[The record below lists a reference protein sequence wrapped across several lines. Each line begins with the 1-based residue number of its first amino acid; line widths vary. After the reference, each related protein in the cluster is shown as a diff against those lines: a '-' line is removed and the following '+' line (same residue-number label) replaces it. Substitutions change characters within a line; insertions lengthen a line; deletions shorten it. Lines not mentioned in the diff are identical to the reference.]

1 MAYLAE
7 VCAFLG
13 DTRRAAT
20 LYRLLLPYN
29 GYTVIIGGSHV
40 CYGAAS
46 RYLGMLATTMER
58 WQDAAQHFEDAL
70 AMNARM
76 GARPWLAHTQHQ
88 YAVMLLTRY
97 QSGDRDK
104 AMSLLHEAL
113 ATARALGMHAL
124 EGRITT

>member
-40 CYGAAS
+40 
-46 RYLGMLATTMER
+46 
-58 WQDAAQHFEDAL
+58 
-70 AMNARM
+70 
-76 GARPWLAHTQHQ
+76 
-88 YAVMLLTRY
+88 
-97 QSGDRDK
+97 
-104 AMSLLHEAL
+104 
-113 ATARALGMHAL
+113 
-124 EGRITT
+124 